1 MAATGTFDDK
11 VKFSEGRLIISFKKT
26 FSLTMGNRDTRY
38 DLIEPMMSQGKIVSF
53 TDVFKYIKKTVVA
66 IDLGKKVD
74 RFTVMM
80 HDPKKFSVGDIYK
93 MSDLFKI
100 SPRRVFDLIDHEYLQ
115 KHEHEK

>member
-1 MAATGTFDDK
+1 
-11 VKFSEGRLIISFKKT
+11 
-26 FSLTMGNRDTRY
+26 MGNRDSRY

-80 HDPKKFSVGDIYK
+80 HDPTKFSVGDIYR
-93 MSDLFKI
+93 MSDLFRI
-100 SPRRVFDLIDHEYLQ
+100 SPKQLFELIDNEYLQ
-115 KHEHEK
+115 KHGQEE

>member
-1 MAATGTFDDK
+1 
-11 VKFSEGRLIISFKKT
+11 
-26 FSLTMGNRDTRY
+26 MGNRDSRY

-80 HDPKKFSVGDIYK
+80 NDPKKFSVGDVYK
-93 MSDLFKI
+93 MSGLFGI
-100 SPRRVFDLIDHEYLQ
+100 SARQVFALIDNEYLQ
-115 KHEHEK
+115 KHSREE

>member
-1 MAATGTFDDK
+1 MA
-11 VKFSEGRLIISFKKT
+11 
-26 FSLTMGNRDTRY
+26 NRDTRY

-80 HDPKKFSVGDIYK
+80 HDPKKFSVADIYK
-93 MSDLFKI
+93 MSDLFRI
-100 SPRRVFDLIDHEYLQ
+100 SPGQVFELIANEYPPKQDREGKLNVDTPSR
-115 KHEHEK
+115 

>member
-1 MAATGTFDDK
+1 
-11 VKFSEGRLIISFKKT
+11 
-26 FSLTMGNRDTRY
+26 MGNRDTRY

-93 MSDLFKI
+93 MSDLFRI
-100 SPRRVFDLIDHEYLQ
+100 SPGQVFELIANEYLP
-115 KHEHEK
+115 KHDREE

>member
-1 MAATGTFDDK
+1 MTATGIFDDK
-11 VKFSEGRLIISFKKT
+11 VKFSAGRLIISFKKT

-93 MSDLFKI
+93 MSDLFGI
-100 SPRRVFDLIDHEYLQ
+100 SAKRMFDLIDNEVLQ
-115 KHEHEK
+115 KHSSEE

>member
-1 MAATGTFDDK
+1 
-11 VKFSEGRLIISFKKT
+11 
-26 FSLTMGNRDTRY
+26 MGNRDTRY

-93 MSDLFKI
+93 MSDLFRI
-100 SPRRVFDLIDHEYLQ
+100 SPGQVFELIANEYLQ
-115 KHEHEK
+115 KHDREE

>member
-1 MAATGTFDDK
+1 MTATGIFDDK
-11 VKFSEGRLIISFKKT
+11 VKFSAGRLIISFKKT

-93 MSDLFKI
+93 MSDLFRI
-100 SPRRVFDLIDHEYLQ
+100 SPKKVFELIDNEYLQ
-115 KHEHEK
+115 QHDQ